1 MHFIV
6 PISQNIFYLNVDYAG
21 KISIKVIID
30 EEYRFHVVYHTRLSL
45 YTVVLNAER
54 QAPNP

>member
-1 MHFIV
+1 MHFPV
-6 PISQNIFYLNVDYAG
+6 PISQNIFYLKVDYAG
-21 KISIKVIID
+21 KILIKLIIE

-45 YTVVLNAER
+45 HTVVLNAEC